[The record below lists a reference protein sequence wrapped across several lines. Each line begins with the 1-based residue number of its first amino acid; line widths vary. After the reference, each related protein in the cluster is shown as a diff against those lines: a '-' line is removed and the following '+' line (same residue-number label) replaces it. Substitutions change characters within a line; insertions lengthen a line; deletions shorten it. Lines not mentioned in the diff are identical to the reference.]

1 MARSYLFIPGNNPA
15 MLQNADV
22 FGADALILD
31 LEDAVSPA
39 EKDAAR
45 FLLQSFLES
54 RPKGKEKIFIRI
66 NGLDTPWAEADL
78 EAVVSERI
86 DGIVLPKAGVEEIS
100 RLSVLLHLQET
111 KKGLSGT
118 IGIVPIVELARSVLE
133 TDEIAKMPRLC
144 GILLGAEDLTADM
157 DLERTK
163 AGGEIAYPRARVA
176 FACKAFRLEAID
188 TPFTDTNDDPG
199 LLEDCRKAAAL
210 GMDAKAAIHPNQLET
225 IHEVFSP
232 SPKRIEWALRV
243 REASR
248 RAAADRLG
256 VFSLDGKMVDK
267 PVIARAEKILSAA
280 RRFGLLPEKDH
291 ED

>member
-31 LEDAVSPA
+31 LEDAVAPA

-45 FLLQSFLES
+45 FLLSAFLES
-54 RPKGKEKIFIRI
+54 RQKGEEKIYVRI
-66 NGLDTPWAEADL
+66 NGLDTPWAEVDL
-78 EAVVSERI
+78 DAVVSEAI
-86 DGIVLPKAGVEEIS
+86 DGIVLPKAGVAEIS
-100 RLSVLLHLQET
+100 RLSVLLHLRET
-111 KKGLSGT
+111 KRGMTKKM
-118 IGIVPIVELARSVLE
+118 GIVPIVELARAVLE
-133 TDEIAKMPRLC
+133 TDEIARQSRLH

-163 AGGEIAYPRARVA
+163 EGKEIAYPRARVA
-176 FACKAFRLEAID
+176 LACKAFKIDAID
-188 TPFTDTNDDPG
+188 TPFTDTNDEEG
-199 LLEDCRKAAAL
+199 LLADCQNALTL
-210 GMDAKAAIHPNQLET
+210 GMDAKAAIHPNQLEILHRT
-225 IHEVFSP
+225 FSP

-243 REASR
+243 REAFR
-248 RAAADRLG
+248 RAEASGQG

-267 PVIARAEKILSAA
+267 PVLARAEKILSAA
-280 RRFGLLPEKDH
+280 ARFGLLPEDGH